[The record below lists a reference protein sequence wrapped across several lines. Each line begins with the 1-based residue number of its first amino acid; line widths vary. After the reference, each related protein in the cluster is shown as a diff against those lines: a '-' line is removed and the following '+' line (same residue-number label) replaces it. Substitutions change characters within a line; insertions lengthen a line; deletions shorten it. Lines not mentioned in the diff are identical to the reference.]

1 MHRSGMSHM
10 RKQVQLVYVVSNFI
24 LRMYFKREEAQNQ
37 NYMTLEMLWY
47 ARRKVACCYRKS
59 SEKNSCRL
67 SKQKQ

>member
-37 NYMTLEMLWY
+37 NYMTLEMPWY
-47 ARRKVACCYRKS
+47 ARRKVTCCY
-59 SEKNSCRL
+59 
-67 SKQKQ
+67 

>member
-37 NYMTLEMLWY
+37 NYMTLEMPWY
-47 ARRKVACCYRKS
+47 ARRKVACCY
-59 SEKNSCRL
+59 
-67 SKQKQ
+67 